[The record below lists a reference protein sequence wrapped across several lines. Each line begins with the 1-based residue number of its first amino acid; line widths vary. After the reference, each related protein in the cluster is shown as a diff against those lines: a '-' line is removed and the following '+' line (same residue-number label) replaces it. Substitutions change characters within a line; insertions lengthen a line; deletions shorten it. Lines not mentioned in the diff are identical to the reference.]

1 MHRPAGKPSQG
12 TKLSDL
18 LDGALRAIPRRS
30 LVFVVSDFITA
41 PGWEAPLARLS
52 LRHDVLAVR
61 LYDPLEME
69 LPDLGLVPILDAE
82 TGEQI
87 FVDTHDRGFRR
98 RFAEKARAREAALRE
113 SLARAGVDTLELAT
127 HDNLVE
133 ALLRFTDLRKRRSR
147 LAGGAAAFP
156 SHLEAV

>member
-1 MHRPAGKPSQG
+1 
-12 TKLSDL
+12 
-18 LDGALRAIPRRS
+18 
-30 LVFVVSDFITA
+30 
-41 PGWEAPLARLS
+41 
-52 LRHDVLAVR
+52 
-61 LYDPLEME
+61 ME